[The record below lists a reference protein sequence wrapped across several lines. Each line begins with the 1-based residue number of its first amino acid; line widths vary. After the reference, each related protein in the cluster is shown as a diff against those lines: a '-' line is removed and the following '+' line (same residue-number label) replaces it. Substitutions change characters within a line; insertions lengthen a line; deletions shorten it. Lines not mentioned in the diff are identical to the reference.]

1 MLLYRRRRHRHH
13 GRMPDYRRLFVP
25 GGTYFFTVTIHDRRK
40 TILIDQVD
48 DLRAA
53 WRDAQK
59 QWPFDTIAAVVLPDH
74 LHFIWRL
81 PEGDC
86 DFATRIRL
94 IKSGF
99 TRRLP
104 AVHKSAGR
112 KGERNIWQRRY
123 WEHLIRDETDFDRHV
138 DYIHFNPVKHGLVST
153 PDDWPHSTWHRWKKE
168 VGRPVSIP
176 PEEWKLA
183 HLGER

>member
-1 MLLYRRRRHRHH
+1 M
-13 GRMPDYRRLFVP
+13 
-25 GGTYFFTVTIHDRRK
+25 
-40 TILIDQVD
+40 
-48 DLRAA
+48 RAA

-59 QWPFDTIAAVVLPDH
+59 QWPFDTDAAVVLPDH

-112 KGERNIWQRRY
+112 KGERNIWQPRY
-123 WEHLIRDETDFDRHV
+123 WEHLIRDEMDFDRHV

-153 PDDWPHSTWHRWKKE
+153 PDDWPHSTWREWKKE
-168 VGRPVSIP
+168 AGRPVSVP
-176 PEEWKLA
+176 PEEWKPA